1 MGDLL
6 AKIVDYLHLLTP
18 LRTVRAWER
27 GVYLVAGRYWRTVQP
42 GLHLVI
48 PGLCE
53 VCRVSVV
60 PEVYPT
66 PLLTVGLR
74 DGSIAAFSAS
84 VMVVVS
90 DPAKAYLELGNYRET
105 VVEIAAAMLAE
116 GLADAD
122 PERLDPA
129 RGKRERLLREL
140 CDDLNT
146 ELGKYGLTALSVR
159 LNNHIPRVRTVRV
172 LIDPAAIVAPHKPLT

>member
-6 AKIVDYLHLLTP
+6 AKLVDYLHFLTP
-18 LRTVRAWER
+18 FRIVRAWER
-27 GVYLVAGRYWRTVQP
+27 GVYLVAGRYWKTVHP
-42 GLHLVI
+42 GPQLVI
-48 PGLCE
+48 PGVCE

-84 VMVVVS
+84 VMVVV
-90 DPAKAYLELGNYRET
+90 DDAAKAFLELGNYRET

-140 CDDLNT
+140 CEELNV
-146 ELGKYGLTALSVR
+146 ELVRYGLRALSVR
-159 LNNHIPRVRTVRV
+159 LNNHVPRVRTLRLLV
-172 LIDPAAIVAPHKPLT
+172 DPAAIVNAVPK